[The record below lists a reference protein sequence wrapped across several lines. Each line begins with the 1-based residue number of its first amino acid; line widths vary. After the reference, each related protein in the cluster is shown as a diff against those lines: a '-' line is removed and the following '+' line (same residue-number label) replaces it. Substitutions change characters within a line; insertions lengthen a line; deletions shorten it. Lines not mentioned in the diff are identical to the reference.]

1 MVLNAQLLDGPA
13 KLPKG
18 KGGVA
23 QTVEKMGCIRRTNKD
38 KNLKSKYVEVSRE
51 MTKLFYKAF
60 SKSHIDRFESD
71 LAKVEKV
78 FEQSESCARKRSQ
91 CWVVSREFFWF

>member
-60 SKSHIDRFESD
+60 SKSHIDRFEAD
-71 LAKVEKV
+71 LANVLKNLTD
-78 FEQSESCARKRSQ
+78 FEAESR
-91 CWVVSREFFWF
+91 